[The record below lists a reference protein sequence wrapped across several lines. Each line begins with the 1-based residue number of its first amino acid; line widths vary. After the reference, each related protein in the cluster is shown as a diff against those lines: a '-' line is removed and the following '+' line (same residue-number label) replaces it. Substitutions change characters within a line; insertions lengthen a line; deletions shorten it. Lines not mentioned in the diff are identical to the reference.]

1 MYCYV
6 VFFISPSPRTLQIS
20 ILFFGF
26 ASAPQLLPRDRSDLF
41 GGEVGLPGDND
52 TKWYRKPNVYSLKEK
67 KMAEVK
73 YP

>member
-26 ASAPQLLPRDRSDLF
+26 ASAPQLLPRERSDLF
-41 GGEVGLPGDND
+41 GGDND

-73 YP
+73 YR

>member
-1 MYCYV
+1 
-6 VFFISPSPRTLQIS
+6 
-20 ILFFGF
+20 LFFGF
-26 ASAPQLLPRDRSDLF
+26 ASAPQLLPRERSDLF